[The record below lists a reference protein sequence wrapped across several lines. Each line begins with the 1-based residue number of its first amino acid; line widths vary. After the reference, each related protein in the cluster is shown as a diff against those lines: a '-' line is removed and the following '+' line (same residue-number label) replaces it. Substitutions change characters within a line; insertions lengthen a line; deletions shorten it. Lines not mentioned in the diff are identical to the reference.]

1 MKRIHEMWIFA
12 VCVGLCVACSTDS
25 VFDDW
30 GEEGG
35 TPPGGSSGSSDAS
48 GTLLDFDV
56 SWSDV
61 ADESYVETA
70 ETIVTDK
77 SDEEYDDFVEN
88 STFSSTIQIDY
99 SNGSATVTGF
109 VSGVTITTNGA
120 HVTVSSSVAG
130 VEYVLSG
137 SASNGSF
144 KAYSDKK
151 FKHTLAGVSLT
162 NGSGAA
168 INIQSGKRI
177 FVELKAGTENNLTD
191 ASAYSTIDG
200 EDEKACF
207 FSEGQLIFS
216 GTGALTVTG
225 NYKHGICSDDYVRL
239 RSGSNLTIASAV
251 KDGIHTNDKIIIG
264 GGTLCVT
271 STSDGLECEE
281 GFIDIRGG
289 LLKLSTTGEKGMG
302 LKASGDVTISGGLLK
317 TEVKGA
323 ASKAIKTDGNVSLTG
338 GQMILLTSGTALY
351 EDNDL
356 SSAAG
361 IKCDGNMIVNGVEL
375 SIKSTGAA
383 GKGIN
388 CDGTL
393 NIANS
398 VLKIITTGKQYV
410 YNRLDSSAKGIKAD
424 GNLTIDSGTIWVK
437 TPGGE
442 GSEGIESKS
451 ILTVN
456 GGDVSVYSYDDCM
469 NASKSIVF
477 NGGNIYC
484 YSSGNDGVDSNGTL
498 TITGGTIVSIG
509 TTSPEEGF
517 DCDQNTFKIT
527 GGTILGIGGGT
538 STPTSSVCTQRTV
551 IYGGTG
557 SNGTLISIQGT
568 DGAHIM
574 SYTIPRSYSQMTLLF
589 SSSKLASV
597 TSYAI
602 YTGGSVTGGTGFYGL
617 TTGGSYTAG
626 SQTATFTPSSMV
638 TSVGNI
644 SSGGPGGGGGGGG
657 WPW

>member
-1 MKRIHEMWIFA
+1 MKRIQKIGIYA
-12 VCVGLCVACSTDS
+12 VCFCLCVACSADS
-25 VFDDW
+25 PFDDW
-30 GEEGG
+30 GENETDGG
-35 TPPGGSSGSSDAS
+35 TNPGGSSGSSDAS

-56 SWSDV
+56 SWEDM
-61 ADESYVETA
+61 ADNSYVEIA
-70 ETIVTDK
+70 ETIITDK
-77 SDEEYDDFVEN
+77 NDDEYDDFIEN
-88 STFSSTIQIDY
+88 SSFASSIQIAY
-99 SNGSATVTGF
+99 ANGSATVTGS
-109 VSGVTITTNGA
+109 VSGVTVTTNGA
-120 HVTVSSSVAG
+120 HVTVNASVAG

-137 SASNGSF
+137 STSNGSF
-144 KAYSDKK
+144 KVYSDKK
-151 FKHTLAGVSLT
+151 FKLTLAGVSLT
-162 NGSGAA
+162 NDSGAA
-168 INIQSGKRI
+168 INIQSGKRV
-177 FVELKAGTENNLTD
+177 FVEVKTETENYLAD
-191 ASAYSTIDG
+191 ASSYSTVTG
-200 EDEKACF
+200 EDEKGCF

-239 RSGSNLTIASAV
+239 RSGSNITVASAA

-264 GGTLCVT
+264 GGILKVKA
-271 STSDGLECEE
+271 SGDGLDCEK

-289 LLKLSTTGEKGMG
+289 LI
-302 LKASGDVTISGGLLK
+302 KADISGD
-317 TEVKGA
+317 
-323 ASKAIKTDGNVSLTG
+323 ASKAVKAETDITLSG
-338 GQMILLTSGTALY
+338 GQLILLTSGSAVY

-361 IKCDGNMIVNGVEL
+361 IKCDGNLVMNGTTL
-375 SIKSTGAA
+375 SVKSTGAA

-393 NIANS
+393 SIDNS
-398 VLKIITTGKQYV
+398 TVKIITTGKQYV

-424 GNLTIDSGTIWVK
+424 GNLTINSGTIWVK

-451 ILTVN
+451 TLTVN

-469 NASKSIVF
+469 NASKSIVI

-551 IYGGTG
+551 IYGGSG
-557 SNGTLISIQGT
+557 SKGTLLSIQGS
-568 DGAHIM
+568 DQVM
-574 SYTIPRSYSQMTLLF
+574 SYTIPRAYSQMTLLF
-589 SSSKLASV
+589 SSSKLASG
-597 TSYAI
+597 TTYTI
-602 YTGGSVTGGTGFYGL
+602 YTGGSVTGGTEFYGL
-617 TTGGSYTAG
+617 TVGGIYTAG
-626 SQTATFTPSSMV
+626 SQVATFTPSSMV
-638 TSVGNI
+638 TSVGNV
-644 SSGGPGGGGGGGG
+644 SSGGPGGGGGG
-657 WPW
+657 WHW

>member
-1 MKRIHEMWIFA
+1 MKRIQKIGIYA
-12 VCVGLCVACSTDS
+12 VCFCLCVACSADS
-25 VFDDW
+25 PFDDW
-30 GEEGG
+30 GENGTNGG
-35 TPPGGSSGSSDAS
+35 TKPGGSSGSSDAS

-56 SWSDV
+56 SWEDM
-61 ADESYVETA
+61 ADNSYVEIA
-70 ETIVTDK
+70 ETIITDK
-77 SDEEYDDFVEN
+77 NDDEYDDFIEN
-88 STFSSTIQIDY
+88 SSFASSIQIAY
-99 SNGSATVTGF
+99 ANGSATVAGS
-109 VSGVTITTNGA
+109 VSGVTVTTNGA
-120 HVTVSSSVAG
+120 HVTVNASVAG

-137 SASNGSF
+137 STSNGSF
-144 KAYSDKK
+144 KVYSDKK
-151 FKHTLAGVSLT
+151 FKLTLAGVSLT
-162 NGSGAA
+162 NDSGAA
-168 INIQSGKRI
+168 INIQSGKRV
-177 FVELKAGTENNLTD
+177 FVEVKTETENYLAD
-191 ASAYSTIDG
+191 ASSYSTVTG
-200 EDEKACF
+200 EDEKGCF

-216 GTGALTVTG
+216 GMGALTVTG

-239 RSGSNLTIASAV
+239 RSGSNITVASAV

-264 GGTLCVT
+264 GGILKVKA
-271 STSDGLECEE
+271 SGDGLDCEK

-289 LLKLSTTGEKGMG
+289 LI
-302 LKASGDVTISGGLLK
+302 KADISGD
-317 TEVKGA
+317 
-323 ASKAIKTDGNVSLTG
+323 ASKAVKAETDITLSG
-338 GQMILLTSGTALY
+338 GQLILLTSGSAVY

-361 IKCDGNMIVNGVEL
+361 IKCDGNLVMNGTTL
-375 SIKSTGAA
+375 SVKSTGAA

-393 NIANS
+393 SIDNS
-398 VLKIITTGKQYV
+398 TVKIITTGKQYV

-424 GNLTIDSGTIWVK
+424 GNLTINSGTIWVK

-451 ILTVN
+451 TLTVN

-469 NASKSIVF
+469 NASKSIVI

-551 IYGGTG
+551 IYGGSG
-557 SNGTLISIQGT
+557 SKGTLFSIQGS
-568 DGAHIM
+568 DQVM
-574 SYTIPRSYSQMTLLF
+574 SYTIPRAYSQMTLLF
-589 SSSKLASV
+589 SSSKLVSG
-597 TSYAI
+597 TTYTI
-602 YTGGSVTGGTGFYGL
+602 YTGGSVTGGTEFYGL
-617 TTGGSYTAG
+617 TVGGIYTAG
-626 SQTATFTPSSMV
+626 SQVATFTPSSMV
-638 TSVGNI
+638 TSVGNV
-644 SSGGPGGGGGGGG
+644 SSGGPGGGGGG
-657 WPW
+657 WHW

>member
-1 MKRIHEMWIFA
+1 MKRIQKIGIYA
-12 VCVGLCVACSTDS
+12 VCFCLCVACSADS
-25 VFDDW
+25 PFDDW
-30 GEEGG
+30 GENGTNGG
-35 TPPGGSSGSSDAS
+35 TNPGGSSGSSDAS

-56 SWSDV
+56 SWEDM
-61 ADESYVETA
+61 ADNSYVEIA
-70 ETIVTDK
+70 ETIITDK
-77 SDEEYDDFVEN
+77 NDDEYDDFIEN
-88 STFSSTIQIDY
+88 SSFASSIQIAY
-99 SNGSATVTGF
+99 ANGSATVAGS
-109 VSGVTITTNGA
+109 VSGVTVTTNGA
-120 HVTVSSSVAG
+120 HVTVNASVAG

-137 SASNGSF
+137 STSNGSF
-144 KAYSDKK
+144 KVYSDKN
-151 FKHTLAGVSLT
+151 FKLTLAGVSLT
-162 NGSGAA
+162 NDSGAA
-168 INIQSGKRI
+168 INIQSGKRV
-177 FVELKAGTENNLTD
+177 FVEVKTETENYLAD
-191 ASAYSTIDG
+191 ASSYSTVTG
-200 EDEKACF
+200 EDEKGCF

-239 RSGSNLTIASAV
+239 RSGSNITVASAV

-264 GGTLCVT
+264 GGILKVKA
-271 STSDGLECEE
+271 SGDGLDCEK

-289 LLKLSTTGEKGMG
+289 LI
-302 LKASGDVTISGGLLK
+302 KADISGD
-317 TEVKGA
+317 
-323 ASKAIKTDGNVSLTG
+323 ASKAVKAETDITLSG
-338 GQMILLTSGTALY
+338 GQLILLTSGSAVY

-361 IKCDGNMIVNGVEL
+361 IKCDGNLVMNGTTL
-375 SIKSTGAA
+375 SVKSTGAA

-393 NIANS
+393 SIDNS
-398 VLKIITTGKQYV
+398 TVKIITTGKQYV
-410 YNRLDSSAKGIKAD
+410 YNRLDSSAKGVKAD
-424 GNLTIDSGTIWVK
+424 GNLTINSGTIWVK

-451 ILTVN
+451 TLTVN

-469 NASKSIVF
+469 NASKSIVI

-551 IYGGTG
+551 IYGGSG
-557 SNGTLISIQGT
+557 SKGTLFSIQGS
-568 DGAHIM
+568 DQVM
-574 SYTIPRSYSQMTLLF
+574 SYTIPRAYSQMTLLF
-589 SSSKLASV
+589 SSSKLVSG
-597 TSYAI
+597 TTYTI
-602 YTGGSVTGGTGFYGL
+602 YTGGSVTGGTEFYGL
-617 TTGGSYTAG
+617 TVGGIYTAG
-626 SQTATFTPSSMV
+626 SQVATFTPGSMV
-638 TSVGNI
+638 TSVGNV
-644 SSGGPGGGGGGGG
+644 SSGGPGGGGGG
-657 WPW
+657 WHW

>member
-1 MKRIHEMWIFA
+1 MKRIQKIGIYA
-12 VCVGLCVACSTDS
+12 VCFCLCVACSADS
-25 VFDDW
+25 PFDDW
-30 GEEGG
+30 GENETDGG
-35 TPPGGSSGSSDAS
+35 TNPGGSSGSSDAS

-56 SWSDV
+56 SWEDI
-61 ADESYVETA
+61 ADSSYVEIA
-70 ETIVTDK
+70 ETIITDK
-77 SDEEYDDFVEN
+77 NDDEYDDFIEN
-88 STFSSTIQIDY
+88 SSFASSIQIAY
-99 SNGSATVTGF
+99 ANGSATVTGS
-109 VSGVTITTNGA
+109 VSGVTVTTNGA
-120 HVTVSSSVAG
+120 HVTVNASVAG

-151 FKHTLAGVSLT
+151 FKLTLAGVSLT
-162 NGSGAA
+162 NDSGAA
-168 INIQSGKRI
+168 INIQSGKRV
-177 FVELKAGTENNLTD
+177 FVEVKTETENYLAD
-191 ASAYSTIDG
+191 ASSYSTVTG
-200 EDEKACF
+200 EDEKGCF

-239 RSGSNLTIASAV
+239 RSGSNITVASAA

-264 GGTLCVT
+264 GGILKVKA
-271 STSDGLECEE
+271 SGDGLDCEK

-289 LLKLSTTGEKGMG
+289 LI
-302 LKASGDVTISGGLLK
+302 KADISGD
-317 TEVKGA
+317 
-323 ASKAIKTDGNVSLTG
+323 ASKAVKAETDITLSG
-338 GQMILLTSGTALY
+338 GQLILLTSGSAVY

-361 IKCDGNMIVNGVEL
+361 IKCDGNLVMNGTTL
-375 SIKSTGAA
+375 SVKSTGAA

-393 NIANS
+393 SIDNS
-398 VLKIITTGKQYV
+398 TVKIITTGKQYV

-424 GNLTIDSGTIWVK
+424 GNLTINSGTIWVK

-451 ILTVN
+451 TLTVN

-469 NASKSIVF
+469 NASKSIVI

-551 IYGGTG
+551 IYGGSG
-557 SNGTLISIQGT
+557 SKGTLLSIQGS
-568 DGAHIM
+568 DQVM
-574 SYTIPRSYSQMTLLF
+574 SYTIPRAYSQMTLLF
-589 SSSKLASV
+589 SSSKLASG
-597 TSYAI
+597 TTYTI
-602 YTGGSVTGGTGFYGL
+602 YTGGSVTGGTEFYGL
-617 TTGGSYTAG
+617 TVGGTYTTG
-626 SQTATFTPSSMV
+626 SQVATFTPSSMV
-638 TSVGNI
+638 TSVGNV
-644 SSGGPGGGGGGGG
+644 SSGGPGGGGGG
-657 WPW
+657 WHW

>member
-1 MKRIHEMWIFA
+1 MKRIQKIGIYA
-12 VCVGLCVACSTDS
+12 VCFCLCVACSADS
-25 VFDDW
+25 PFDDW
-30 GEEGG
+30 GENGTDGG
-35 TPPGGSSGSSDAS
+35 TNPGGSSGSSDAS

-56 SWSDV
+56 SWEDI
-61 ADESYVETA
+61 ADNSYVEIA
-70 ETIVTDK
+70 ETIITDK
-77 SDEEYDDFVEN
+77 NDDEYDDFIEN
-88 STFSSTIQIDY
+88 SSFASSIQIAY
-99 SNGSATVTGF
+99 ANGSATVTGS
-109 VSGVTITTNGA
+109 VSGVTVSTNGA
-120 HVTVSSSVAG
+120 HVTVNASVAG

-137 SASNGSF
+137 SVSNGSF
-144 KAYSDKK
+144 KVYSDKK
-151 FKHTLAGVSLT
+151 FKLTLAGVSLT
-162 NGSGAA
+162 NDSGAA
-168 INIQSGKRI
+168 INIQSGKRV
-177 FVELKAGTENNLTD
+177 FVEVKTDTENYLAD
-191 ASAYSTIDG
+191 ASSYSTVTG
-200 EDEKACF
+200 EDEKGCF

-239 RSGSNLTIASAV
+239 RSGSNITVASAV

-264 GGTLCVT
+264 GGILKVKA
-271 STSDGLECEE
+271 SGDGLDCEK

-289 LLKLSTTGEKGMG
+289 LI
-302 LKASGDVTISGGLLK
+302 KADISGD
-317 TEVKGA
+317 
-323 ASKAIKTDGNVSLTG
+323 ASKAVKAETDITLSG
-338 GQMILLTSGTALY
+338 GQLILLTSGSAVY

-361 IKCDGNMIVNGVEL
+361 IKCGGNLVMNGTTL
-375 SIKSTGAA
+375 SVKSTGAA

-393 NIANS
+393 SIDNS
-398 VLKIITTGKQYV
+398 TVKIITTGKQYV
-410 YNRLDSSAKGIKAD
+410 YNRLNSSAKGIKAD
-424 GNLTIDSGTIWVK
+424 GNLTINSGTIWVK

-469 NASKSIVF
+469 NASKSIVI

-551 IYGGTG
+551 IYGGSG
-557 SNGTLISIQGT
+557 SKGTLLSIQGS
-568 DGAHIM
+568 DQVM
-574 SYTIPRSYSQMTLLF
+574 SYTIPRAYSQMTLLF
-589 SSSKLASV
+589 SSSKLASG
-597 TSYAI
+597 TTYTI
-602 YTGGSVTGGTGFYGL
+602 YTGGSVTGGTEFYGL
-617 TTGGSYTAG
+617 TVGGIYTTG
-626 SQTATFTPSSMV
+626 SQVATFTPSSMV
-638 TSVGNI
+638 TSVGNV
-644 SSGGPGGGGGGGG
+644 SSGGPGGGGGG
-657 WPW
+657 WHW

>member
-1 MKRIHEMWIFA
+1 MKRIQKIGIYA
-12 VCVGLCVACSTDS
+12 VCFCLCVACSADS
-25 VFDDW
+25 PFDDW
-30 GEEGG
+30 GENGTNGG
-35 TPPGGSSGSSDAS
+35 TNPGGSSGSSDAS

-56 SWSDV
+56 SWEDM
-61 ADESYVETA
+61 ADNSYVEIA
-70 ETIVTDK
+70 ETIITDK
-77 SDEEYDDFVEN
+77 NDDEYDDFIEN
-88 STFSSTIQIDY
+88 SSFASSIQIAY
-99 SNGSATVTGF
+99 ANGSATVAGS
-109 VSGVTITTNGA
+109 VSGVTVTTNGA
-120 HVTVSSSVAG
+120 HVTVNASVAG

-137 SASNGSF
+137 STSNGSF
-144 KAYSDKK
+144 KVYSDKN
-151 FKHTLAGVSLT
+151 FKLTLAGVSLT
-162 NGSGAA
+162 NDSGAA
-168 INIQSGKRI
+168 INIQSGKRV
-177 FVELKAGTENNLTD
+177 FVEVKTETENYLAD
-191 ASAYSTIDG
+191 ASSYSTVTG
-200 EDEKACF
+200 EDEKGCF

-239 RSGSNLTIASAV
+239 RSGSNITVASAV

-264 GGTLCVT
+264 GGILKVKA
-271 STSDGLECEE
+271 SGDGLDCEK

-289 LLKLSTTGEKGMG
+289 LI
-302 LKASGDVTISGGLLK
+302 KADISGD
-317 TEVKGA
+317 
-323 ASKAIKTDGNVSLTG
+323 ASKAVKAETDITLSG
-338 GQMILLTSGTALY
+338 GQLILLTSGSAVY

-361 IKCDGNMIVNGVEL
+361 IKCDGNLVMNGTTL
-375 SIKSTGAA
+375 SVKSTGAA

-393 NIANS
+393 SIDNS
-398 VLKIITTGKQYV
+398 TVKIITTGKQYV

-424 GNLTIDSGTIWVK
+424 GNLTINSGTIWVK

-451 ILTVN
+451 TLTVN

-469 NASKSIVF
+469 NASKSIVI

-551 IYGGTG
+551 IYGGSG
-557 SNGTLISIQGT
+557 SKGTLFSIQGS
-568 DGAHIM
+568 DQVM
-574 SYTIPRSYSQMTLLF
+574 SYTIPRAYSQMTLLF
-589 SSSKLASV
+589 SSSKLVSG
-597 TSYAI
+597 TTYTI
-602 YTGGSVTGGTGFYGL
+602 YTGGSVTGGTEFYGL
-617 TTGGSYTAG
+617 TVGGIYTAG
-626 SQTATFTPSSMV
+626 SQVATFTPGSMV
-638 TSVGNI
+638 TSVGNV
-644 SSGGPGGGGGGGG
+644 SSGGPGGGGGG
-657 WPW
+657 WHW

>member
-1 MKRIHEMWIFA
+1 MKRIQKIGIYA
-12 VCVGLCVACSTDS
+12 VCFCLCVACSADS
-25 VFDDW
+25 PFDDW
-30 GEEGG
+30 GENETDGG
-35 TPPGGSSGSSDAS
+35 TNPGGSSGSSDAS

-56 SWSDV
+56 SWEDI
-61 ADESYVETA
+61 ADNSYVEIA
-70 ETIVTDK
+70 ETIITDK
-77 SDEEYDDFVEN
+77 NDDEYDDFIEN
-88 STFSSTIQIDY
+88 SSFASSIQIAY
-99 SNGSATVTGF
+99 ANGSATVTGS
-109 VSGVTITTNGA
+109 VSGVTVTTNGA
-120 HVTVSSSVAG
+120 HVTVNASVAG

-144 KAYSDKK
+144 KVYSVKK
-151 FKHTLAGVSLT
+151 FKLTLAGVSLT
-162 NGSGAA
+162 NDSGAA
-168 INIQSGKRI
+168 INIQSGKRV
-177 FVELKAGTENNLTD
+177 FVEVKTETENYLAD
-191 ASAYSTIDG
+191 ASSYSTVTG
-200 EDEKACF
+200 EDEKGCF

-239 RSGSNLTIASAV
+239 RSGSNITVASAA

-264 GGTLCVT
+264 GGILKVKA
-271 STSDGLECEE
+271 SGDGLDCEK

-289 LLKLSTTGEKGMG
+289 LI
-302 LKASGDVTISGGLLK
+302 KADISGD
-317 TEVKGA
+317 
-323 ASKAIKTDGNVSLTG
+323 ASKAVKAETDITLSG
-338 GQMILLTSGTALY
+338 GQLILLTSGSAVY

-361 IKCDGNMIVNGVEL
+361 IKCDGNLVMNGTTL
-375 SIKSTGAA
+375 SVKSTGAA

-393 NIANS
+393 SIDNS
-398 VLKIITTGKQYV
+398 TVKIITTGKQYV

-424 GNLTIDSGTIWVK
+424 GNLTINSGTIWVK

-451 ILTVN
+451 TLTVN

-469 NASKSIVF
+469 NASKSIVI

-551 IYGGTG
+551 IYGGSG
-557 SNGTLISIQGT
+557 SKGTLLSIQGS
-568 DGAHIM
+568 DQVM
-574 SYTIPRSYSQMTLLF
+574 SYTIPRAYSQMTLLF
-589 SSSKLASV
+589 SSSKLASG
-597 TSYAI
+597 TTYTI
-602 YTGGSVTGGTGFYGL
+602 YTGGSVTGGTEFYGL
-617 TTGGSYTAG
+617 TVGGTYTTG
-626 SQTATFTPSSMV
+626 SQVATFTPSSMV
-638 TSVGNI
+638 TSVGNV
-644 SSGGPGGGGGGGG
+644 SSGGPGGGGGG
-657 WPW
+657 WHW

>member
-1 MKRIHEMWIFA
+1 MKRIQKIGIYA
-12 VCVGLCVACSTDS
+12 VCFCLCVACSADS
-25 VFDDW
+25 PFDDW
-30 GEEGG
+30 GENGMDGG
-35 TPPGGSSGSSDAS
+35 MTPGGSSGSSDAS

-56 SWSDV
+56 SWEDI
-61 ADESYVETA
+61 ADNSYVEIA
-70 ETIVTDK
+70 ETIITDK
-77 SDEEYDDFVEN
+77 NDDEYDDFIEN
-88 STFSSTIQIDY
+88 SSFASSIQIAFA
-99 SNGSATVTGF
+99 NGSATVTGS
-109 VSGVTITTNGA
+109 VSGVTVTTNGA
-120 HVTVSSSVAG
+120 HVTVNASVAG

-144 KAYSDKK
+144 KVYSDKK
-151 FKHTLAGVSLT
+151 FKLTLAGVSLT
-162 NGSGAA
+162 NDSGAA
-168 INIQSGKRI
+168 INIQSGKCV
-177 FVELKAGTENNLTD
+177 FVEVKTETENYLAD
-191 ASAYSTIDG
+191 ASSYSTVTG
-200 EDEKACF
+200 EDEKGCF

-239 RSGSNLTIASAV
+239 RSGSNITVASAV

-264 GGTLCVT
+264 GGILKVKA
-271 STSDGLECEE
+271 SGDGLDCEK

-289 LLKLSTTGEKGMG
+289 LI
-302 LKASGDVTISGGLLK
+302 KADISGD
-317 TEVKGA
+317 
-323 ASKAIKTDGNVSLTG
+323 ASKAVKAETDITLSG
-338 GQMILLTSGTALY
+338 GQLILLTSGSGVY

-361 IKCDGNMIVNGVEL
+361 IKCDGNLVMNGTTLLV
-375 SIKSTGAA
+375 KSTGAA

-393 NIANS
+393 SIDNS
-398 VLKIITTGKQYV
+398 TVKIITTGKQYV

-424 GNLTIDSGTIWVK
+424 GNLTINSGTIWVK

-451 ILTVN
+451 TLTVN

-469 NASKSIVF
+469 NASKSIVI

-538 STPTSSVCTQRTV
+538 STPTFVHNAR
-551 IYGGTG
+551 
-557 SNGTLISIQGT
+557 L
-568 DGAHIM
+568 
-574 SYTIPRSYSQMTLLF
+574 
-589 SSSKLASV
+589 
-597 TSYAI
+597 
-602 YTGGSVTGGTGFYGL
+602 
-617 TTGGSYTAG
+617 
-626 SQTATFTPSSMV
+626 SMAV
-638 TSVGNI
+638 RVVKVRF
-644 SSGGPGGGGGGGG
+644 
-657 WPW
+657 